1 MALVPFYQNDFFA
14 ESEEIITTQFSDKVI
29 FQKYL
34 RLLKLSFQEILE
46 VERQLIQERDI
57 DSAIGKQ
64 LDIIGDIVGQPRTL
78 ADADLY
84 QFFGFQGALA
94 AESFGTQFNP
104 GIGGYWWSAGTRF
117 GADVVLTDDDYRKI
131 IKAKIIKNN
140 SRGTNEDYIKFGLFV
155 LNAPIDFGVDIGA
168 NSVALVRVGRRMTLF
183 ERALMSYVF
192 EGVDYN
198 FTYTPKPLGVGIQVE
213 EYDAIGTLGFLGTPG
228 ARGMISLSYPVGGGV
243 FADAYFL

>member
-78 ADADLY
+78 ANADLY
-84 QFFGFQGALA
+84 QFLRSLTPESVDTGGAL
-94 AESFGTQFNP
+94 
-104 GIGGYWWSAGTRF
+104 
-117 GADVVLTDDDYRKI
+117 VLDLVLM
-131 IKAKIIKNN
+131 
-140 SRGTNEDYIKFGLFV
+140 LF
-155 LNAPIDFGVDIGA
+155 
-168 NSVALVRVGRRMTLF
+168 
-183 ERALMSYVF
+183 
-192 EGVDYN
+192 
-198 FTYTPKPLGVGIQVE
+198 
-213 EYDAIGTLGFLGTPG
+213 
-228 ARGMISLSYPVGGGV
+228 
-243 FADAYFL
+243 